1 MRNAAF
7 RRTPKVVVD
16 EEDDEDDEPP
26 HIPFPTPPRGVA
38 SLSVSVAHTSAALA
52 RAVSQLGRSLR
63 RHKLRRESAK

>member
-1 MRNAAF
+1 VRNAAF

-26 HIPFPTPPRGVA
+26 RIPFPTPPRGVA